1 MLNVDPKASC
11 RMLTQ
16 FLRFSCLFGVFI
28 LRTFHVSLR
37 ANMFRFEKNMFRS
50 TGLRFESDELAN
62 N

>member
-1 MLNVDPKASC
+1 
-11 RMLTQ
+11 MLTQ